1 MEIERMY
8 ERGVLRVLRGYVY
21 LALGFR
27 VRVTLTFGAGGVGLL
42 LLLFSASGGGSN
54 EDSSCDEVI
63 IMGGIAARARRQVQ
77 RGERE

>member
-1 MEIERMY
+1 M
-8 ERGVLRVLRGYVY
+8 Y

-27 VRVTLTFGAGGVGLL
+27 VRVTLTFGAGGVGLLL

-63 IMGGIAARARRQVQ
+63 IMGGIAARALRQVQ
-77 RGERE
+77 RGERGKGEREGRVRGTSEG